1 MRNDR
6 YLNQSSFRA
15 QQ

>member
-1 MRNDR
+1 MHNP
-6 YLNQSSFRA
+6 LNINQSSFRA